1 MFLLLKTKN
10 SNKIAIVLPHL
21 SILFFIVFIFIPRD
35 PPSSS
40 KEKKICVIPEGKK
53 GSGLYKLVKKHLSAV
68 QKCAIDS
75 VNEAVKSGFVF

>member
-40 KEKKICVIPEGKK
+40 KDKEICVKTKEKRG
-53 GSGLYKLVKKHLSAV
+53 
-68 QKCAIDS
+68 
-75 VNEAVKSGFVF
+75 